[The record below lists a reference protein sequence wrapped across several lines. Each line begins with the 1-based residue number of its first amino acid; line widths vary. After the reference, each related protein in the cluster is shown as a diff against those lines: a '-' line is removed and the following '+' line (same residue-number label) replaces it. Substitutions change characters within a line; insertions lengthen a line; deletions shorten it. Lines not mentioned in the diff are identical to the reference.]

1 MIKIIDKLL
10 IKSFIPPLFMAF
22 FIALFVLIMQ
32 TLWLYIDTIV
42 GKGVGILLMM
52 EMIGYLSVS
61 LIPMAL
67 PIAIIIGAVM
77 VFGNLGERYEL
88 SSLKSAGVSLI
99 RIMLPLMV
107 LTGML
112 SVFSFFCSDN
122 LIPVSL
128 LKFKSR
134 LYDIKT
140 QKPTLNLETGLFNY
154 DFGGYVIRIGE
165 KGDDNRTIKDVM
177 IYDHNTTSAK
187 MVNLIMAERGEMYIT
202 QDKRYL
208 VMHLEDV
215 NQYQDIEPSKK
226 RKNKPFMRSASAT
239 WEKVF
244 DLSEFDIEHTDENRF
259 MKHHQFLSSR
269 QLAVQVDTFISKL
282 NKSIVFLQDDLTS
295 QVSLF
300 PAETSNKKVK
310 RGISRNSPL
319 KQVGIDTATT
329 FMATFIPKD
338 IIKVSIDAGRK
349 VKNFKNK
356 LSRTITSNN
365 SLDKSRRKHLFEQH
379 SKYAW
384 AVACFIFLFI
394 GAPMGAIV
402 RKGGFGYPLLIAII
416 FFMLFIV
423 LTILFR
429 ELNDARRMEP
439 VLAVWLPNLI
449 IFPLGLALTVQAMN
463 DSRMMD
469 PMAIFINFKRKLGI
483 KVKDEDIKEKTI

>member
-165 KGDDNRTIKDVM
+165 KGDDNRTIKD
-177 IYDHNTTSAK
+177 
-187 MVNLIMAERGEMYIT
+187 L
-202 QDKRYL
+202 
-208 VMHLEDV
+208 
-215 NQYQDIEPSKK
+215 
-226 RKNKPFMRSASAT
+226 
-239 WEKVF
+239 
-244 DLSEFDIEHTDENRF
+244 
-259 MKHHQFLSSR
+259 
-269 QLAVQVDTFISKL
+269 
-282 NKSIVFLQDDLTS
+282 
-295 QVSLF
+295 
-300 PAETSNKKVK
+300 
-310 RGISRNSPL
+310 
-319 KQVGIDTATT
+319 
-329 FMATFIPKD
+329 
-338 IIKVSIDAGRK
+338 
-349 VKNFKNK
+349 
-356 LSRTITSNN
+356 
-365 SLDKSRRKHLFEQH
+365 
-379 SKYAW
+379 
-384 AVACFIFLFI
+384 
-394 GAPMGAIV
+394 
-402 RKGGFGYPLLIAII
+402 
-416 FFMLFIV
+416 
-423 LTILFR
+423 
-429 ELNDARRMEP
+429 
-439 VLAVWLPNLI
+439 
-449 IFPLGLALTVQAMN
+449 
-463 DSRMMD
+463 
-469 PMAIFINFKRKLGI
+469 
-483 KVKDEDIKEKTI
+483 